1 MLEIIYLFQDQC
13 SIILFLSNG
22 NIPNYPCFLEWG
34 VICRKYIQ
42 QNYIIIRIRWLHSLI
57 ISSLSSSIDGQEV
70 IVAAVEN
77 IMWQNQSF
85 PMSLGADVL

>member
-1 MLEIIYLFQDQC
+1 M
-13 SIILFLSNG
+13 
-22 NIPNYPCFLEWG
+22 
-34 VICRKYIQ
+34 
-42 QNYIIIRIRWLHSLI
+42 I